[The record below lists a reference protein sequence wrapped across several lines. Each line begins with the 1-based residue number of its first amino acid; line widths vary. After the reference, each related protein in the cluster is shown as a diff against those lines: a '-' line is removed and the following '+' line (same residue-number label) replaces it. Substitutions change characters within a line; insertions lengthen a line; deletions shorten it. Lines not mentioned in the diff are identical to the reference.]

1 MITRRLSLA
10 LPFAALGAA
19 QARAATDYPR
29 QATRFIVGFPP
40 GGGADLVSRAIAPQI
55 ALDLGQPFVV
65 ENRPGAEGR
74 IGADLVAHAKPD
86 GYMILI
92 TTEGAMVIAP
102 HLASR
107 TNCKPLVDFTPVS
120 LLTRTQ
126 AMLVATPGLKVKS
139 LDDVIRLAREKP
151 GQLNYASS
159 GIGGPN
165 HLAAEVLKQKTGID
179 IVHVPFKGS
188 GEAIPAVM
196 SGQVQLM
203 FGYVPSLSALVR
215 SGALTGIAVGGAER
229 AKALPDMPTI
239 AESGVPDYR
248 MESWVAAMAP
258 AGTPPEIVT
267 ALQQAMARALKTE
280 QVQNTLATQGFE
292 PVGSTSADMA
302 QLLASED
309 AKYASL
315 LKTLDLH

>member
-1 MITRRLSLA
+1 M
-10 LPFAALGAA
+10 
-19 QARAATDYPR
+19 
-29 QATRFIVGFPP
+29 
-40 GGGADLVSRAIAPQI
+40 
-55 ALDLGQPFVV
+55 
-65 ENRPGAEGR
+65 
-74 IGADLVAHAKPD
+74 
-86 GYMILI
+86 
-92 TTEGAMVIAP
+92 
-102 HLASR
+102 
-107 TNCKPLVDFTPVS
+107 
-120 LLTRTQ
+120 
-126 AMLVATPGLKVKS
+126 
-139 LDDVIRLAREKP
+139 
-151 GQLNYASS
+151 
-159 GIGGPN
+159 
-165 HLAAEVLKQKTGID
+165 LKQKTGID